1 MPAAAIRKTVPAG
14 KGGLLYG
21 RLVSRV
27 VAVRAVEA
35 LEPAATALGGR
46 VAPVLGC
53 YAGDVASGWRE
64 RIFGEHTVVRAVVPF
79 IFVRG
84 CVVALTPAASS
95 APPTTSSTRGTFA
108 TAAIE
113 AI

>member
-1 MPAAAIRKTVPAG
+1 MPAAAIRETVPAG

-27 VAVRAVEA
+27 VAVRAVKA

-46 VAPVLGC
+46 VSPIFGC

-64 RIFGEHTVVRAVVPF
+64 RILGHTVMRAIVPF
-79 IFVRG
+79 VFVCGR
-84 CVVALTPAASS
+84 VVALTPASS
-95 APPTTSSTRGTFA
+95 APPTTSSTRSTSA

>member
-1 MPAAAIRKTVPAG
+1 MPAAAIRETVPAG

-27 VAVRAVEA
+27 VAVRAVKA

-46 VAPVLGC
+46 VSPIFGC

-64 RIFGEHTVVRAVVPF
+64 RILGHTVKRATKVPF
-79 IFVRG
+79 VFVCGR
-84 CVVALTPAASS
+84 VVALTPASS
-95 APPTTSSTRGTFA
+95 APPTTSSTRSTSA